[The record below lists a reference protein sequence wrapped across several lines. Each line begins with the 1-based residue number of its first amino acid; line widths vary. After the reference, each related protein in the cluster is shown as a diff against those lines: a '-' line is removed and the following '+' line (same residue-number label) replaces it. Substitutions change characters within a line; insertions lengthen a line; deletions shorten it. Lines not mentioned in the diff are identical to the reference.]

1 MSTGKTLL
9 ALALSALLPAGAAWA
24 ANNDTLIYCSEASPE
39 SFNPQIASSG
49 PSFVASSQVLYN
61 RLINFDPVKNTPVPS
76 LAESWTISPDGKTY
90 TFTLRKGVKFNSNKY
105 FKPTRDFNADDV
117 IFSVMRQKDPKH
129 PYHNVSQGNYEYFN
143 DVGLDKLIQDVKKVD
158 DYHVQFTLSEPNAA
172 FLADWGMDFASILS
186 AEYADAMLKK
196 GTPENVDTWPIG
208 TGPYVLQQ
216 YKVDSLIR
224 YVANPNYWDGEVP
237 TKHLIF
243 SITPNVE
250 TRLAKL
256 QTNECQ
262 IIPAP
267 SPVQFEVIKNNKDL
281 TLHSVD
287 ALNVGYLAF
296 NTEKK
301 PFDNVL
307 VRQALNYATD
317 KKAIVNAVFM
327 GSGTVAKSPIP
338 PNMMGFNNELKDYSY
353 DPEKA
358 KALLKQAGLEKGAD
372 VTLWSMPVQRP
383 YNPNSRRIAEMIQS
397 DWAKVGVKAKI
408 VSYEWGEYLSGMR
421 KGEHDSALFGWM
433 SDNGDPDNF
442 ADVLLGCNSIKTGS
456 NAARWCDK
464 DYDSL
469 VQKAKLTSN
478 PAERAKLYGQAQ
490 EIFYQQA
497 PWIALANGKTFY
509 ATRSNV
515 TGYSVSLMG
524 SDFSKAKLNKHFIA
538 GWRLR
543 LTRPTFCT
551 RRPGKRSATGHV
563 RRSDNVTFK
572 RRDRPRG
579 CRHRRERDCPYE
591 RTAD

>member
-9 ALALSALLPAGAAWA
+9 ALALSTFLPASAAMA
-24 ANNDTLIYCSEASPE
+24 AANDTLIYCSEASPE

-49 PSFVASSQVLYN
+49 PTFVASSQVLYN
-61 RLINFDPVKNTPVPS
+61 RLINFDPIKNTPTPS
-76 LAESWTISPDGKTY
+76 LATEWKISPDGKTY
-90 TFTLRKGVKFNSNKY
+90 TFTLRQGVKFNSNKN

-117 IFSVMRQKDPKH
+117 VFSVLRQKDPNH
-129 PYHNVSQGNYEYFN
+129 PYHKVSQGNYEYFH
-143 DVGLDKLIQDVKKVD
+143 DVGLDTLIKEVKKLD
-158 DYHVQFTLSEPNAA
+158 DYHVQFVLSEPNAA

-196 GTPENVDTWPIG
+196 GTPEYVDTWPIG

-224 YVANPNYWDGEVP
+224 YAANPNYWDGEVP

-243 SITPNVE
+243 SITPNVQ

-267 SPVQFEVIKNNKDL
+267 APVQFDEINKNKDL
-281 TLHSVD
+281 TLHKVD

-301 PFDNVL
+301 PLDNAL

-317 KKAIVNAVFM
+317 KKAIVNAVFL
-327 GSGTVAKSPIP
+327 GSATVAKSPLP
-338 PNMMGFNNELKDYSY
+338 PNMLGFDKDLQDYGY
-353 DPEKA
+353 DPQKA
-358 KALLKQAGLEKGAD
+358 KAMLKQAGLEKGFEI
-372 VTLWSMPVQRP
+372 TLWSMPVQRP
-383 YNPNSRRIAEMIQS
+383 YNPNSKRIAEMLQS
-397 DWAKVGVKAKI
+397 DWEKVGVKAKI
-408 VSYEWGEYLSGMR
+408 VSYEWGEYLAGMR
-421 KGEHDSALFGWM
+421 KGEHDTALFGWM

-442 ADVLLGCNSIKTGS
+442 AEVLLGCNSIKTGS

-464 DYDSL
+464 TYDGL
-469 VQKAKLTSN
+469 VQQARLTSV

-515 TGYSVSLMG
+515 SGYSVSLMG
-524 SDFSKAKLNKHFIA
+524 SDFSKAKLN
-538 GWRLR
+538 
-543 LTRPTFCT
+543 
-551 RRPGKRSATGHV
+551 
-563 RRSDNVTFK
+563 
-572 RRDRPRG
+572 
-579 CRHRRERDCPYE
+579 
-591 RTAD
+591 

>member
-1 MSTGKTLL
+1 VFRYLPGDIGCAVITVHNNKTERVITMSTGKTLL
-9 ALALSALLPAGAAWA
+9 ALALSTLLPASAAWA

-49 PSFVASSQVLYN
+49 PTFVASSQVLYN

-143 DVGLDKLIQDVKKVD
+143 DVGLDKLIQDVKKID

-186 AEYADAMLKK
+186 AEYADVMLKK

-224 YVANPNYWDGEVP
+224 YVANPNYWDGAVP

-262 IIPAP
+262 VIPAP
-267 SPVQFEVIKNNKDL
+267 SPVQFDVIKKNKDL

-338 PNMMGFNNELKDYSY
+338 PNMMGFNHDLKDYAY

-358 KALLKQAGLEKGAD
+358 KALLKQAGLEKGAE

-464 DYDSL
+464 GYDGL
-469 VQKAKLTSN
+469 VQKAKLTSD
-478 PAERAKLYGQAQ
+478 PTERAKLYGQAQ

-524 SDFSKAKLNKHFIA
+524 SDFSKARLN
-538 GWRLR
+538 
-543 LTRPTFCT
+543 
-551 RRPGKRSATGHV
+551 
-563 RRSDNVTFK
+563 
-572 RRDRPRG
+572 
-579 CRHRRERDCPYE
+579 
-591 RTAD
+591 

>member
-9 ALALSALLPAGAAWA
+9 ALALSSLLPAGATWA
-24 ANNDTLIYCSEASPE
+24 ASNDTLIYCSEASPE

-76 LAESWTISPDGKTY
+76 LATEWKISPDGLTY
-90 TFTLRKGVKFNSNKY
+90 TFTLRQGVKFNSNKF

-117 IFSVMRQKDPKH
+117 LFSVLRQKEANH
-129 PYHNVSQGNYEYFN
+129 PYHQVSQGSYEYFH
-143 DVGLDKLIQDVKKVD
+143 DVGLDKLIKDVKKLD
-158 DYHVQFTLSEPNAA
+158 DYHVQFVLNEPNAA

-196 GTPENVDTWPIG
+196 GTPENVDNWPIG
-208 TGPYVLQQ
+208 TGPYALQQ

-224 YVANPNYWDGEVP
+224 YIANPNYWDGAVP

-243 SITPNVE
+243 SITPNVQ

-256 QTNECQ
+256 ETNECQ

-267 SPVQFEVIKNNKDL
+267 SPVQFDEISKNKDL
-281 TLHSVD
+281 TLYKVD

-296 NTEKK
+296 NTGKK

-317 KKAIVNAVFM
+317 KQAIVKAVFLD
-327 GSGTVAKSPIP
+327 SGTVAKSPIP
-338 PNMMGFNNELKDYSY
+338 PNMLGFDKNLKDYDY
-353 DPEKA
+353 NPEKA
-358 KALLKQAGLEKGAD
+358 KALLKQAGLDKGFEA
-372 VTLWSMPVQRP
+372 TLWSMPVQRP

-408 VSYEWGEYLSGMR
+408 VTYEWGEYLSGMR
-421 KGEHDSALFGWM
+421 KGEHDTALFGWM

-442 ADVLLGCNSIKTGS
+442 AGTLLGCGSIQTGS
-456 NAARWCDK
+456 NAARWCNK
-464 DYDSL
+464 AYDGL
-469 VQKAKLTSN
+469 VKKALLESS
-478 PAERAKLYGQAQ
+478 PAKRAALYGQAQ
-490 EIFYQQA
+490 EIYYQQA

-524 SDFSKAKLNKHFIA
+524 SDFSKTKI
-538 GWRLR
+538 
-543 LTRPTFCT
+543 
-551 RRPGKRSATGHV
+551 
-563 RRSDNVTFK
+563 D
-572 RRDRPRG
+572 
-579 CRHRRERDCPYE
+579 
-591 RTAD
+591 

>member
-1 MSTGKTLL
+1 MTTGKTLL
-9 ALALSALLPAGAAWA
+9 ALALSTLLPASAAFA
-24 ANNDTLIYCSEASPE
+24 ASNDTLIYCSEASPE

-61 RLINFDPVKNTPVPS
+61 RLVTFDPVKNTPVPS
-76 LAESWTISPDGKTY
+76 LATEWKVSDDGKTW
-90 TFTLRKGVKFNSNKY
+90 TFTLRQGVKFNSNKY

-117 IFSVMRQKDPKH
+117 IFSVMRQMDAKH
-129 PYHNVSQGNYEYFN
+129 PYHNVSKGNYEYFT
-143 DVGLDKLIQDVKKVD
+143 DVGLDKLIKEVKKVD
-158 DYHVQFTLSEPNAA
+158 DYHVQFVLNEPNAA

-196 GTPENVDTWPIG
+196 GTPENVDNWPIG
-208 TGPYVLQQ
+208 TGPYALQQ
-216 YKVDSLIR
+216 YKTDALIR
-224 YVANPNYWDGEVP
+224 YIANPNYWDGPVP

-243 SITPNVE
+243 SITPDVQ

-267 SPVQFEVIKNNKDL
+267 APVQFEQIKKNKDL
-281 TLHSVD
+281 TLHTVE

-301 PFDNVL
+301 PFDKVL

-317 KKAIVNAVFM
+317 KKAIVNAVFL
-327 GSGTVAKSPIP
+327 GSASVAKSPLP
-338 PNMMGFNNELKDYSY
+338 PNMLGYNKDLPEYSY

-358 KALLKQAGLEKGAD
+358 KALLKQAGLEKGFEA
-372 VTLWSMPVQRP
+372 TLWSMPVQRP

-421 KGEHDSALFGWM
+421 KGEHDTALFGWM

-442 ADVLLGCNSIKTGS
+442 ADTLLGCDSVKTGS

-464 DYDSL
+464 PYDDL
-469 VQKAKLTSN
+469 VKKAKLVSD

-490 EIFYQQA
+490 DIFYKQA
-497 PWIALANGKTFY
+497 PWIPLANGITFY

-524 SDFSKAKLNKHFIA
+524 SDFSKAKLN
-538 GWRLR
+538 
-543 LTRPTFCT
+543 
-551 RRPGKRSATGHV
+551 
-563 RRSDNVTFK
+563 
-572 RRDRPRG
+572 
-579 CRHRRERDCPYE
+579 
-591 RTAD
+591 

>member
-1 MSTGKTLL
+1 MTTGKTLL
-9 ALALSALLPAGAAWA
+9 ALALSTLLPASAAFA
-24 ANNDTLIYCSEASPE
+24 ASNDTLIYCSEASPE

-61 RLINFDPVKNTPVPS
+61 RLVTFDPVKNTPVPS
-76 LAESWTISPDGKTY
+76 LATEWKVSDDGKTW
-90 TFTLRKGVKFNSNKY
+90 TFTLRQGVKFNSNKY

-117 IFSVMRQKDPKH
+117 IFSVMRQMDAKH
-129 PYHNVSQGNYEYFN
+129 PYHNVSKGNYEYFT
-143 DVGLDKLIQDVKKVD
+143 DVGLDKLIKEVKKVD
-158 DYHVQFTLSEPNAA
+158 DYHVQFVLNEPNAA

-196 GTPENVDTWPIG
+196 GTPENVDNWPIG
-208 TGPYVLQQ
+208 TGPYALQQ
-216 YKVDSLIR
+216 YKTDALIR
-224 YVANPNYWDGEVP
+224 YIANPNYWDGPVP

-243 SITPNVE
+243 SITPDVQ

-267 SPVQFEVIKNNKDL
+267 APVQFEQIKKNKAL
-281 TLHSVD
+281 TLHTVE

-317 KKAIVNAVFM
+317 KKAIVNAVFL
-327 GSGTVAKSPIP
+327 GSASVAKSPLP
-338 PNMMGFNNELKDYSY
+338 PNMLGYNKDLPEYSY

-358 KALLKQAGLEKGAD
+358 KALLKQAGLEKGFEA
-372 VTLWSMPVQRP
+372 TLWSMPVQRP

-421 KGEHDSALFGWM
+421 KGEHDTALFGWM

-442 ADVLLGCNSIKTGS
+442 ADTLLGCDSVKTGS

-464 DYDSL
+464 HYDDL
-469 VQKAKLTSN
+469 VKKAKLVSD

-490 EIFYQQA
+490 DIFYKQA
-497 PWIALANGKTFY
+497 PWIPLANGKTFY

-524 SDFSKAKLNKHFIA
+524 SDFSKAKMN
-538 GWRLR
+538 
-543 LTRPTFCT
+543 
-551 RRPGKRSATGHV
+551 
-563 RRSDNVTFK
+563 
-572 RRDRPRG
+572 
-579 CRHRRERDCPYE
+579 
-591 RTAD
+591 

>member
-1 MSTGKTLL
+1 MRAEGSYAEIVPENNLRQKDVLMSTSKTLL
-9 ALALSALLPAGAAWA
+9 GVLLSALLPASAALA
-24 ANNDTLIYCSEASPE
+24 AGNDTLIYCSEASPE

-76 LAESWTISPDGKTY
+76 LATEWEISPDGKTY
-90 TFTLRKGVKFNSNKY
+90 TFTLREGVKFTSNKF

-117 IFSVMRQKDPKH
+117 IFSVMRQKDPNH
-129 PYHNVSQGNYEYFN
+129 PYHKVSGGQYEYFH
-143 DVGLDKLIQDVKKVD
+143 DVGLDSLIKEMKKID
-158 DYHVQFTLSEPNAA
+158 DRHVQFVLNEPNAA

-196 GTPENVDTWPIG
+196 GTPENVDNWPIG
-208 TGPYVLQQ
+208 TGPYALQQ

-243 SITPNVE
+243 SITPNVQ

-267 SPVQFEVIKNNKDL
+267 APVQFPVIKNNKDL

-301 PFDNVL
+301 PFDQLL
-307 VRQALNYATD
+307 VRQALNYAVD

-327 GSGTVAKSPIP
+327 GSGTVAKSPLP
-338 PNMMGFNNELKDYSY
+338 PKMLGYDANLKDYDY

-358 KALLKQAGLEKGAD
+358 KALLKQAGLEKGFTTD
-372 VTLWSMPVQRP
+372 IWSMPVQRP

-397 DWAKVGVKAKI
+397 DWAKVGVKANI

-421 KGEHDSALFGWM
+421 KGEHSTALFGWM

-442 ADVLLGCNSIKTGS
+442 ADVLLSCDSVKSGS
-456 NAARWCDK
+456 NVARWCDK
-464 DYDSL
+464 GYDDL
-469 VQKAKLTSN
+469 VKKALLISD
-478 PAERAKLYGQAQ
+478 PAKRAALYTQAQ

-497 PWIALANGKTFY
+497 PWVTLANGKTFY

-524 SDFSKAKLNKHFIA
+524 SDFSKAKL
-538 GWRLR
+538 
-543 LTRPTFCT
+543 
-551 RRPGKRSATGHV
+551 
-563 RRSDNVTFK
+563 D
-572 RRDRPRG
+572 
-579 CRHRRERDCPYE
+579 
-591 RTAD
+591 

>member
-1 MSTGKTLL
+1 MSSRKTLL
-9 ALALSALLPAGAAWA
+9 ALALSALLPTGSALAAS
-24 ANNDTLIYCSEASPE
+24 NDTLIYCSEASPE

-61 RLINFDPVKNTPVPS
+61 RLVNFDPKTNTPVPS
-76 LAESWTISPDGKTY
+76 LATSWTVSPDGKTW
-90 TFTLRKGVKFNSNKY
+90 TFTLREGVKFNSNKF

-117 IFSVMRQKDPKH
+117 IFSVMRQKDANH
-129 PYHNVSQGNYEYFN
+129 PYHKVSQGNYEYFN
-143 DVGLDKLIQDVKKVD
+143 DVGLDKLIKEVKKLGD
-158 DYHVQFTLSEPNAA
+158 HQVQFTLSEPNAA
-172 FLADWGMDFASILS
+172 FLADWGMDFSSILS

-196 GTPENVDTWPIG
+196 GTPENVDNWPIG
-208 TGPYVLQQ
+208 TGPYALQQ

-224 YVANPNYWDGEVP
+224 YIANPNYWDGAVP

-243 SITPNVE
+243 SITPNVQ

-267 SPVQFEVIKNNKDL
+267 APVQFEEIKKDKNL
-281 TLHSVD
+281 TLHTVD

-301 PFDNVL
+301 PFNEVK

-317 KKAIVNAVFM
+317 KKAIIDAVFL
-327 GSGTVAKSPIP
+327 GSATVAKSPLP
-338 PNMMGFNNELKDYSY
+338 PNMLGYKKDLADYPY
-353 DPEKA
+353 DVEKA
-358 KALLKQAGLEKGAD
+358 KALLKEAGLEKGFEA
-372 VTLWSMPVQRP
+372 TLWSMPVQRP

-408 VSYEWGEYLSGMR
+408 VSWEWGEYLSGMR
-421 KGEHDSALFGWM
+421 KGEHDTALFGWM

-442 ADVLLGCNSIKTGS
+442 ADVLLGCNSVKTGS

-464 DYDSL
+464 GYNDL
-469 VQKAKLTSN
+469 VEKAKLVSD
-478 PAERAKLYGQAQ
+478 PAERVKLYGQAQ
-490 EIFYQQA
+490 EIFHQQA
-497 PWIALANGKTFY
+497 PWIALANGKTFF

-524 SDFSKAKLNKHFIA
+524 SDFSKAKLN
-538 GWRLR
+538 
-543 LTRPTFCT
+543 
-551 RRPGKRSATGHV
+551 
-563 RRSDNVTFK
+563 
-572 RRDRPRG
+572 
-579 CRHRRERDCPYE
+579 
-591 RTAD
+591 

>member
-1 MSTGKTLL
+1 MTTGKTLL
-9 ALALSALLPAGAAWA
+9 ALALSALLPASAAIA

-76 LAESWTISPDGKTY
+76 LATEWTISPDGLTY
-90 TFTLRKGVKFNSNKY
+90 TFTLRQGVKFNSNKF

-117 IFSVMRQKDPKH
+117 IFSVLRQKDKDH
-129 PYHNVSQGNYEYFN
+129 PYHNVSQGNYEYFS
-143 DVGLDKLIQDVKKVD
+143 DVGLDKLIKEVKKVD
-158 DYHVQFTLSEPNAA
+158 DYHVQFVLSEPNAA

-186 AEYADAMLKK
+186 AEYADVMLKK
-196 GTPENVDTWPIG
+196 GTPENVDNWPIG

-216 YKVDSLIR
+216 YKVDSQIR
-224 YVANPNYWDGEVP
+224 YLANPNYWDGAVP

-267 SPVQFEVIKNNKDL
+267 SPVQFDVIKKNHDL
-281 TLHSVD
+281 ALHAVE

-317 KKAIVNAVFM
+317 KQAIVNAVFM

-338 PNMMGFNNELKDYSY
+338 PNMLGYKKDLQDYGY

-358 KALLKQAGLEKGAD
+358 KALLKQAGLEKGVD

-408 VSYEWGEYLSGMR
+408 VSYEWGEYLSGIR
-421 KGEHDSALFGWM
+421 KGEHDSALYGWM

-442 ADVLLGCNSIKTGS
+442 ANTLLGCGSIKSGS
-456 NAARWCDK
+456 NAARWCNK
-464 DYDSL
+464 EYDGLMKKAL
-469 VQKAKLTSN
+469 VESAPAK
-478 PAERAKLYGQAQ
+478 RAALYGQAQ

-509 ATRSNV
+509 ATRSNIS
-515 TGYSVSLMG
+515 GYSVSLMG
-524 SDFSKAKLNKHFIA
+524 SDFSKVKIN
-538 GWRLR
+538 
-543 LTRPTFCT
+543 
-551 RRPGKRSATGHV
+551 
-563 RRSDNVTFK
+563 
-572 RRDRPRG
+572 
-579 CRHRRERDCPYE
+579 
-591 RTAD
+591 

>member
-1 MSTGKTLL
+1 VLRLAPDKKVKQGDTMSTGKTLL
-9 ALALSALLPAGAAWA
+9 ALALSTLLPASAAMA
-24 ANNDTLIYCSEASPE
+24 AANDTLIYCSEASPE

-49 PSFVASSQVLYN
+49 PTFVASSQVLYN
-61 RLINFDPVKNTPVPS
+61 RLINFDPVKNTPTPS
-76 LAESWTISPDGKTY
+76 LATEWKISPDGKTY
-90 TFTLRKGVKFNSNKY
+90 TFTLRQGVKFNSNKN

-117 IFSVMRQKDPKH
+117 VFSVLRQKDANH
-129 PYHNVSQGNYEYFN
+129 PYHKVSQGNYEYFH
-143 DVGLDKLIQDVKKVD
+143 DVGLDKLIKDVKKLD
-158 DYHVQFTLSEPNAA
+158 DYHVQFVLSEPNAA

-186 AEYADAMLKK
+186 AEYADAMMKK
-196 GTPENVDTWPIG
+196 GTPEYVDTWPIG

-224 YVANPNYWDGEVP
+224 YAANPNYWDGEVP

-243 SITPNVE
+243 SITPNVQ

-267 SPVQFEVIKNNKDL
+267 APVQFDEINKNKDL
-281 TLHSVD
+281 TLHKVD

-301 PFDNVL
+301 PLDNVL

-317 KKAIVNAVFM
+317 KKAIVNAVFL
-327 GSGTVAKSPIP
+327 GSATVAKSPLP
-338 PNMMGFNNELKDYSY
+338 PNMLGFDKDLQDYGY
-353 DPEKA
+353 DLQKA
-358 KALLKQAGLEKGAD
+358 KALLKQAGLEKGFEI
-372 VTLWSMPVQRP
+372 TLWSMPVQRP
-383 YNPNSRRIAEMIQS
+383 YNPNSKRIAEMLQS
-397 DWAKVGVKAKI
+397 DWEKVGVKAKI
-408 VSYEWGEYLSGMR
+408 VSYEWGEYLAGMR
-421 KGEHDSALFGWM
+421 KGEHDTALFGWM

-442 ADVLLGCNSIKTGS
+442 AEVLLGCNSIKTGS

-464 DYDSL
+464 TYDGL
-469 VQKAKLTSN
+469 VQQARLTSV

-515 TGYSVSLMG
+515 SGYSVSLMG
-524 SDFSKAKLNKHFIA
+524 SDFSKAKLN
-538 GWRLR
+538 
-543 LTRPTFCT
+543 
-551 RRPGKRSATGHV
+551 
-563 RRSDNVTFK
+563 
-572 RRDRPRG
+572 
-579 CRHRRERDCPYE
+579 
-591 RTAD
+591 